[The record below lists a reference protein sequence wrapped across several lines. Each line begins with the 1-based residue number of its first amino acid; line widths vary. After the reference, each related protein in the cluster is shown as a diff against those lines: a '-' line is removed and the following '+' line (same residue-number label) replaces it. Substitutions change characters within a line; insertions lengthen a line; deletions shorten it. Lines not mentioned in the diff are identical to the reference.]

1 MKIENETMSSIAQM
15 EAQQKKAASHTV
27 TESAQT
33 VKSSDEA
40 FRVDISS
47 KAEQLSK
54 PQNQDEI
61 SRDRVA
67 AIRDQLASGTYNIS
81 GKDVANKILGVLKP

>member
-1 MKIENETMSSIAQM
+1 MKIENGTMSSITQM
-15 EAQQKKAASHTV
+15 EAQLKKTAAQPV
-27 TESAQT
+27 TEPAQQ

-40 FRVDISS
+40 FSVAISL

-61 SRDRVA
+61 SHDRVT
-67 AIRDQLASGTYNIS
+67 AIREQLASGTYNIS

>member
-15 EAQQKKAASHTV
+15 EAQQKKAAPHPI

-40 FRVDISS
+40 FSVAISS